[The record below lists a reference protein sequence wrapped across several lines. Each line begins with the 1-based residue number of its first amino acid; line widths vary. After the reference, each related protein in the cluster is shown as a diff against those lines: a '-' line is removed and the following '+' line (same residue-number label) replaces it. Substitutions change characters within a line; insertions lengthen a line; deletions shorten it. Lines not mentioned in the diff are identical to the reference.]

1 MIVDLGSEPKDP
13 YGLFDVVAHLY
24 SEKENSYVYGWKGG
38 IFNNYDDA
46 FEFWDQWEPSENEI
60 YSIMKRRREDGDLSH
75 HELEI
80 GIYSE
85 FEEDL
90 AFTNRSIDAEH
101 ELKRQRTIHVNQELF
116 V

>member
-13 YGLFDVVAHLY
+13 YGLFDVIAHLY
-24 SEKENSYVYGWKGG
+24 SEKENSYVHVWKGG

-46 FEFWDQWEPSENEI
+46 FEFWDQWGPSENEI

-80 GIYSE
+80 GIYNIV
-85 FEEDL
+85 EEDL
-90 AFTNRSIDAEH
+90 AFTNRGVDTEH
-101 ELKRQRTIHVNQELF
+101 ELNNQRIIHVNEF
-116 V
+116 T